1 MVYFEGQAYYF
12 HSGDS
17 PVYTSGTICLKCSMA
32 TNNET
37 SSFEDFP
44 EPETSNDS
52 DGSDWIDLQPGDTV
66 TGRITSF
73 NPNAGR
79 NGVVEIDGRP
89 TYITASIR
97 RQLIAELVEGSQMA
111 LRVSEEEESFED
123 DDGEEVTYNPKE
135 ARFRR

>member
-1 MVYFEGQAYYF
+1 
-12 HSGDS
+12 
-17 PVYTSGTICLKCSMA
+17 MA

-44 EPETSNDS
+44 EPETSD
-52 DGSDWIDLQPGDTV
+52 DDGGSDWIDLEPGDEV
-66 TGRITSF
+66 TGRITGFS
-73 NPNAGR
+73 PNAGR

-89 TYITASIR
+89 TYITAGIR